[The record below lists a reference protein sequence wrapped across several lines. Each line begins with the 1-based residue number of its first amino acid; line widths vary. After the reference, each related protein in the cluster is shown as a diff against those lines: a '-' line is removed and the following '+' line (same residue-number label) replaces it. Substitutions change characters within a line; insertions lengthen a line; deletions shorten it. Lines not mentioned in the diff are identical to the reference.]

1 MKKQLTAALLCA
13 LAALPLAAEA
23 KTTPS
28 GTSGVINAPSG
39 YVRLPGHVS
48 GGLDW
53 TKEGRNV
60 RGNIALPL
68 GLEIAGQPCG
78 YQT

>member
-39 YVRLPGHVS
+39 
-48 GGLDW
+48 
-53 TKEGRNV
+53 
-60 RGNIALPL
+60 
-68 GLEIAGQPCG
+68 
-78 YQT
+78 